1 MYVVRLRHFTI
12 VTLPLL
18 KHNTSGNTDIME
30 ENLCLPMR
38 VILEILI
45 YQKLNGKM
53 CIYDIIKI
61 LSEKKKL
68 IS

>member
-45 YQKLNGKM
+45 YQKLNAKM
-53 CIYDIIKI
+53 FIYDTVKI
-61 LSEKKKL
+61 LFGKR
-68 IS
+68 